1 MCGSPTFLFV
11 PPVPLISPSLHL
23 PIPSNSH
30 LLTSPYPS
38 LTTDG
43 GEANGICHPKICGH
57 HMLCSLF
64 GWNMVQSTDK
74 ETNFFE
80 KGWFCIIPCPTHTL
94 CSSFTFHPHS
104 IHPLILSFFLSSCT
118 TTPPSLPPPLH
129 LHFIPTP
136 PSLHPPLHLHFIPTP
151 LHFIPTPPSLFF
163 LPLPICTTGFSGVCG
178 LW

>member
-1 MCGSPTFLFV
+1 MGHLHVDSLLFV

-80 KGWFCIIPCPTHTL
+80 KGWFCIIPCPAHTL

-104 IHPLILSFFLSSCT
+104 IHPLILSLFLSSCT
-118 TTPPSLPPPLH
+118 TTPPSLPPH
-129 LHFIPTP
+129 STFT
-136 PSLHPPLHLHFIPTP
+136 SSPTP

-163 LPLPICTTGFSGVCG
+163 LPLPNCTTGFSGVCG